1 MAAMGESVF
10 NPTNPGKEE
19 REIQRFFV
27 EVVEMLFTILFT
39 DGSID
44 NFPGISQYGSVWGKL
59 RDDGPWFQTLR
70 EVLDAYD
77 NGEQPGAN
85 RHKLGED
92 ARLKRLSNWIA
103 ANQRFYAN
111 DTLYKERREE
121 LDRVCFMQLD
131 LSREAARARFDE
143 GLSVFKRY
151 ERANNYCYPPL
162 SHNKCADSLDHKMM
176 KWVDWQRDS
185 LKMFRNGGGNKFQ
198 QLKVQKLNSIGFVWD
213 WKEEY
218 EHLIYQPPSGGNPTQ
233 LGPIQKFF

>member
-1 MAAMGESVF
+1 
-10 NPTNPGKEE
+10 
-19 REIQRFFV
+19 
-27 EVVEMLFTILFT
+27 
-39 DGSID
+39 
-44 NFPGISQYGSVWGKL
+44 
-59 RDDGPWFQTLR
+59 
-70 EVLDAYD
+70 
-77 NGEQPGAN
+77 
-85 RHKLGED
+85 
-92 ARLKRLSNWIA
+92 
-103 ANQRFYAN
+103 
-111 DTLYKERREE
+111 
-121 LDRVCFMQLD
+121 MQLD

>member
-1 MAAMGESVF
+1 LG
-10 NPTNPGKEE
+10 
-19 REIQRFFV
+19 
-27 EVVEMLFTILFT
+27 
-39 DGSID
+39 
-44 NFPGISQYGSVWGKL
+44 GISQYGSVWGKL

-111 DTLYKERREE
+111 DALYKERREE